1 MWVWGALRARPWVAP
16 PLTSQQPG
24 GRCLLWPSVDN
35 TSTND
40 DSDNRHHLK
49 QPPLCQA
56 RLSPAHDCVGLIFQA
71 KWVVAG

>member
-1 MWVWGALRARPWVAP
+1 MGVGG
-16 PLTSQQPG
+16 TKSQAVGGPSPHQPTTW